1 VAVASGRNF
10 AFIDGQNVNLGIR
23 DLGWR
28 VDWRRFRIHLEEHY
42 RATRAFY
49 FVGFIPDNQA
59 LYTRLQKAGHTLV
72 FKPVTYRGNGKTKGF
87 VDAEL
92 VLQAMIEY
100 PHYDRAVIVTSDVLS
115 PNRKGCSALLKRA
128 ARERLDFLED
138 ARRKIAYKSRRG
150 TPSGRYLRA
159 YPFLVILDARLLVYV
174 GLSRTVVISRA
185 RISRA
190 GGQGAISSFGS
201 GDAGDALQLGAGA
214 AQRARRARRQP

>member
-42 RATRAFY
+42 RVTRAFY

-59 LYTRLQKAGHTLV
+59 LYTRLQKTGHTLV
-72 FKPVTYRGNGKTKGF
+72 FKPVTYRGDGKPKGN

-100 PHYDRAVIVTSDVLS
+100 PHYDRAVIVTSDGDFACLVRYLYEQDKLERVLS
-115 PNRKGCSALLKRA
+115 PNRKGCSALSKRA

-138 ARRKIAYKSRRG
+138 ARRKIEYKS
-150 TPSGRYLRA
+150 
-159 YPFLVILDARLLVYV
+159 
-174 GLSRTVVISRA
+174 
-185 RISRA
+185 
-190 GGQGAISSFGS
+190 
-201 GDAGDALQLGAGA
+201 
-214 AQRARRARRQP
+214 